1 VYAPIAYVGP
11 VLAETNVD
19 TAPAPALSYDA
30 TNLSVM
36 SNRFAVVNN
45 STDPNTKKR
54 IEEESKNL
62 DLRTIDSLNNVSG
75 NPSVSHSQSF
85 QYILKDLSESDVAMV
100 LDHDIFL
107 FNNLEASYFEK
118 YDIVMLSQTRGH
130 VEYPW
135 PGCLIFNKI
144 KRKDSIS
151 ITPVNIEGNPC
162 DTGGSMHY
170 YLREND
176 LNIKRIN
183 ETYFDFNQFRCA
195 NLDDIFLHMMAGSGW
210 NGAGYLEEK
219 LRFIKEKTGI
229 NE

>member
-1 VYAPIAYVGP
+1 MKIY
-11 VLAETNVD
+11 
-19 TAPAPALSYDA
+19 
-30 TNLSVM
+30 SVHYNKPEYI
-36 SNRFAVVNN
+36 SLQKKSFEKWIKFDFEFIVVNN
-45 STDPNTKKR
+45 STEGSIKKR
-54 IEEESKNL
+54 IEEESRNL
-62 DLRTIDSLNNVSG
+62 GLRTIDSFNSVSG

-85 QYILKDLSESDVAMV
+85 QYIMKDLSDGEVAMI

-107 FNNLEASYFEK
+107 FNNLETSYFEG

-130 VEYPW
+130 IEYPW

-144 KRKDSIS
+144 KRKESIS
-151 ITPVNIEGNPC
+151 ITPVTIEGNPC

-170 YLREND
+170 YLKENN
-176 LNIKRIN
+176 LNIKRIK

-210 NGAGYLEEK
+210 NNAGYLDEK
-219 LRFIKEKTGI
+219 LNFIMDKTKM

>member
-1 VYAPIAYVGP
+1 MKIY
-11 VLAETNVD
+11 
-19 TAPAPALSYDA
+19 
-30 TNLSVM
+30 SVNYNKPEYIGLQKK
-36 SNRFAVVNN
+36 SFEKWIKFDFEFVVVNN
-45 STDPNTKKR
+45 SVESSIKKK
-54 IEEESKNL
+54 IEEESKIL
-62 DLRTIDSLNNVSG
+62 GLRTIDSSNSVSG

-85 QYILKDLSESDVAMV
+85 QYILNDLSEGDVAMV

-107 FNNLEASYFEK
+107 FNNLETSYFEK
-118 YDIVMLSQTRGH
+118 YDLVILSQIRGH

-144 KRKDSIS
+144 KRKESIS
-151 ITPVNIEGNPC
+151 ITPVTIEGNPC

-170 YLREND
+170 YLKENA

-210 NGAGYLEEK
+210 NNAGYLEEK
-219 LRFIKEKTGI
+219 LNFIMDKTKM